1 MKKEIKDRLDKYN
14 SYLQSSYYC
23 DYTRQLTRSDLKD
36 IIEIYEEHF
45 NVKFT
50 ENLNCGVCVL
60 NLLKRLG
67 KDYFNYEEP
76 IKIEENAKEYT
87 KGSGVKKT
95 KSTNN
100 KELSS

>member
-1 MKKEIKDRLDKYN
+1 MTKEIKNRLEKYKT
-14 SYLQSSYYC
+14 YLESAYYC
-23 DYTRQLTRSDLKD
+23 DYARQLTRNDLTD
-36 IIEIYEEHF
+36 LISIYEEHL
-45 NVKFT
+45 VTRFT